1 LAPLFFRACTEL
13 SVDSFNSIKGASAGN
28 PYQAIDAFTR
38 LCVLLIKLSKEKEGQ
53 VNFAV
58 KIFSVIVLVLIH
70 SQEINPNDFDQKP
83 FLRIFSSILNDLS
96 IIEMSSQ
103 NVYQNILVSIWFAFI

>member
-1 LAPLFFRACTEL
+1 M
-13 SVDSFNSIKGASAGN
+13 DSFNSIKGASAGN

-38 LCVLLIKLSKEKEGQ
+38 LCILLIKLSKDKGGQ

-58 KIFSVIVLVLIH
+58 KTFSVVVLVLIH
-70 SQEINPNDFDQKP
+70 SQELNPNDFDQKP

-96 IIEMSSQ
+96 IIEISTPDIYHS
-103 NVYQNILVSIWFAFI
+103 ILVSIRYDFF